1 MQQSRM
7 INPQRQVRKAT
18 TSMRLSRRWKMLGRQ
33 LTKIVRRPSP
43 HGYAQTAG
51 RRLARQPASGK
62 PAKYEFRKYASR
74 LVFALNLIS
83 IEIVSRPRVVAMH
96 KIDRRSTALTRKAAQ
111 RVWIKRLD
119 KTGDQVAALEAAV
132 RETLAWEPT
141 WSLNDAIRHAVA
153 FVGP

>member
-1 MQQSRM
+1 MLKLLADVLRD
-7 INPQRQVRKAT
+7 NPPPESQ
-18 TSMRLSRRWKMLGRQ
+18 
-33 LTKIVRRPSP
+33 
-43 HGYAQTAG
+43 
-51 RRLARQPASGK
+51 
-62 PAKYEFRKYASR
+62 AKYEFRKYASR

-111 RVWIKRLD
+111 RAWIKRLD
-119 KTGDQVAALEAAV
+119 ETGDQVAALEAAV
-132 RETLAWEPT
+132 RETLAREPT